1 MSCPCGRLTP
11 RHRDSRLLALCA
23 SVSWGCGDFLGG
35 YFSRRFAVE
44 AVAVLSQFGALATAV
59 VAALALGGVRR
70 SGVEIGLLAGL
81 CGGLGTVTYFR
92 ALSLGT
98 MSVVAPITACGAVIS
113 LALALAS
120 GEHPK
125 PLKLSRALIAFS
137 GTVLASFHE
146 RRRGG
151 ASRRSITFAGATA
164 ILFGTL
170 LYLLGRASDAGGA
183 LSALLGSRLGAFRLL
198 ALWLA
203 VVGRKLPTH
212 NPAATTIILLSGV
225 LGAAANGLYGL
236 AAEHGLLSIAS
247 LLASPYPLTTVFL
260 AYLVL
265 HERLSS
271 IQAAG
276 VLVALAG
283 IALVV
288 VG

>member
-1 MSCPCGRLTP
+1 MTP
-11 RHRDSRLLALCA
+11 ALLALCA

-35 YFSRRFAVE
+35 FFSRRFAVE
-44 AVAVLSQFGALATAV
+44 PVAVLSQFGALATAV

-81 CGGLGTVTYFR
+81 CGGLGTLTYFR

-98 MSVVAPITACGAVIS
+98 MSVVAPIAACGAVIS

-125 PLKLSRALIAFS
+125 PLKLSGALIAFS
-137 GTVLASFHE
+137 GALLASFHE

-164 ILFGTL
+164 VLFGTL
-170 LYLLGRASDAGGA
+170 LYLLGRASDEGGA
-183 LSALLGSRLGAFRLL
+183 LSALLGSRLAAFTLL
-198 ALWLA
+198 VFWFA
-203 VVGRKLPTH
+203 VVGRQLPTVVGRQLPTRH
-212 NPAATTIILLSGV
+212 PAATTTILLSGV

-236 AAEHGLLSIAS
+236 AAERGLLSIAS
-247 LLASPYPLTTVFL
+247 LLASLYPVTTVFL

-271 IQAAG
+271 VQAAG
-276 VLVALAG
+276 VLVAFAG

>member
-1 MSCPCGRLTP
+1 VTP
-11 RHRDSRLLALCA
+11 ALLALCA

-35 YFSRRFAVE
+35 FFSRRFAVE

-70 SGVEIGLLAGL
+70 SGVEIRLLASL

-98 MSVVAPITACGAVIS
+98 MSVVASITACGAVIS
-113 LALALAS
+113 LALAS

-125 PLKLSRALIAFS
+125 PLKLSRALFAFS
-137 GTVLASFHE
+137 GAVLASFHE

-183 LSALLGSRLGAFRLL
+183 LSALLGSRLGAFTLL

-203 VVGRKLPTH
+203 VVGRQLPTH
-212 NPAATTIILLSGV
+212 NPAATTIIVLSGV

-247 LLASPYPLTTVFL
+247 LLASLYPLTTVFL

>member
-1 MSCPCGRLTP
+1 VTP
-11 RHRDSRLLALCA
+11 ALLALCA

-35 YFSRRFAVE
+35 FFSRRFAVE

-70 SGVEIGLLAGL
+70 SGVEIGLLASL

-98 MSVVAPITACGAVIS
+98 MSVVASITACGAVIS
-113 LALALAS
+113 LALAS

-125 PLKLSRALIAFS
+125 PLKLSRALFAFS
-137 GTVLASFHE
+137 GAVLASFHE

-183 LSALLGSRLGAFRLL
+183 LSALLGSRLGAFTLL

-212 NPAATTIILLSGV
+212 NPAATTIILLSGG

-247 LLASPYPLTTVFL
+247 LLASLYPLTTVFL

>member
-1 MSCPCGRLTP
+1 VTSA
-11 RHRDSRLLALCA
+11 LLALCA

-35 YFSRRFAVE
+35 FFSRRFAVE
-44 AVAVLSQFGALATAV
+44 AVALLSQFGALATAV
-59 VAALALGGVRR
+59 VAALALGGLRR

-81 CGGLGTVTYFR
+81 CGGLGTLTYLR

-98 MSVVAPITACGAVIS
+98 MSVVAPIAACGAVIS

-125 PLKLSRALIAFS
+125 PLKLSGALIAF
-137 GTVLASFHE
+137 FHE

-170 LYLLGRASDAGGA
+170 LYLLGRASDEGGA
-183 LSALLGSRLGAFRLL
+183 LSALLGSRLAAFTLL

-203 VVGRKLPTH
+203 VVDRQLPGRRPV
-212 NPAATTIILLSGV
+212 ATMAILFSGV

-236 AAEHGLLSIAS
+236 AAERGLLSIAA
-247 LLASPYPLTTVFL
+247 LLASLYPVTTVFL

-271 IQAAG
+271 VQAAG

>member
-1 MSCPCGRLTP
+1 MTP
-11 RHRDSRLLALCA
+11 ALLALCA

-35 YFSRRFAVE
+35 FFSRSFAVE
-44 AVAVLSQFGALATAV
+44 AVALLSQFGALATAV
-59 VAALALGGVRR
+59 VAALALGGVKR

-81 CGGLGTVTYFR
+81 CGGLGTLTYLR

-98 MSVVAPITACGAVIS
+98 MSVVAPIAACGAVIS

-125 PLKLSRALIAFS
+125 PLKLSGALIAFS
-137 GTVLASFHE
+137 GALLASFHE

-170 LYLLGRASDAGGA
+170 LYLLGRASDEGGA
-183 LSALLGSRLGAFRLL
+183 LSALLGSRLAAFTLL

-203 VVGRKLPTH
+203 VVGRQLPRRR
-212 NPAATTIILLSGV
+212 PVATMAILFSGV

-236 AAEHGLLSIAS
+236 AAERGLLSIAS
-247 LLASPYPLTTVFL
+247 LLASLYPVTTVFL

-271 IQAAG
+271 VQAAG

>member
-1 MSCPCGRLTP
+1 
-11 RHRDSRLLALCA
+11 
-23 SVSWGCGDFLGG
+23 
-35 YFSRRFAVE
+35 VE

-59 VAALALGGVRR
+59 VAALALRGVRQ

-81 CGGLGTVTYFR
+81 CGGLGTLTYFR

-98 MSVVAPITACGAVIS
+98 MSVVAPIAACGGVIS
-113 LALALAS
+113 LALAS

-125 PLKLSRALIAFS
+125 PLKLSGALIAFS
-137 GTVLASFHE
+137 GAVLASFHE

-170 LYLLGRASDAGGA
+170 LYLLGRTSDEGGA
-183 LSALLGSRLGAFRLL
+183 LSALLGSRLAAFTLL
-198 ALWLA
+198 SLWLA
-203 VVGRKLPTH
+203 VLGRQLPTVVGPQLPTRH
-212 NPAATTIILLSGV
+212 PAAIATILLSGV

-236 AAEHGLLSIAS
+236 AAERGLLSIAS
-247 LLASPYPLTTVFL
+247 LLASLYPVTTVFL
-260 AYLVL
+260 AYLAL
-265 HERLSS
+265 HERLSRV
-271 IQAAG
+271 QTAG

>member
-1 MSCPCGRLTP
+1 MTP
-11 RHRDSRLLALCA
+11 ALLALCA

-35 YFSRRFAVE
+35 FFSRRFAVE
-44 AVAVLSQFGALATAV
+44 AVALLSQFGALATAV
-59 VAALALGGVRR
+59 VAALALGGVTR

-98 MSVVAPITACGAVIS
+98 MSVVASITACGAVIS
-113 LALALAS
+113 LALAS

-125 PLKLSRALIAFS
+125 PLKLSRALFAFS
-137 GTVLASFHE
+137 GAVLASFHE

-170 LYLLGRASDAGGA
+170 LYLLGRASDEGGA
-183 LSALLGSRLGAFRLL
+183 LSALLGSRLAAFTLL

-203 VVGRKLPTH
+203 VMGRQLPTH
-212 NPAATTIILLSGV
+212 NGRQLPTRHPAATTTILLSGV

-236 AAEHGLLSIAS
+236 AAERGLLSIAS
-247 LLASPYPLTTVFL
+247 LLASLYPVTTVFL

-265 HERLSS
+265 HERLSRV
-271 IQAAG
+271 QAAG

>member
-1 MSCPCGRLTP
+1 VTP
-11 RHRDSRLLALCA
+11 ALLALCA

-35 YFSRRFAVE
+35 FFSRRFAVE
-44 AVAVLSQFGALATAV
+44 AVAVLLQLGALATAV
-59 VAALALGGVRR
+59 AAALAFGGVR
-70 SGVEIGLLAGL
+70 SIGVEIGLLAGL

-98 MSVVAPITACGAVIS
+98 MSVVAPIAACGAVIS

-120 GEHPK
+120 GEHPA
-125 PLKLSRALIAFS
+125 PLKLSGAVIAFS
-137 GTVLASFHE
+137 GAVLASVHE

-151 ASRRSITFAGATA
+151 ASRRSITLAGATA

-170 LYLLGRASDAGGA
+170 LYLLGRASDEGGA
-183 LSALLGSRLGAFRLL
+183 LSALLGSRLAAFTLL

-203 VVGRKLPTH
+203 ALRPQLPVRR
-212 NPAATTIILLSGV
+212 PATTTAILAAGV

-236 AAEHGLLSIAS
+236 AAERGLLSIVS
-247 LLASPYPLTTVFL
+247 LLASLYPVTTVFL

-271 IQAAG
+271 VQAVG
-276 VLVALAG
+276 VLVALTG
-283 IALVV
+283 VGLVV
-288 VG
+288 LG